1 MLFDFGV
8 QPKKQNSRFIA
19 IESIKIRCSKE
30 TVDNK
35 TNQNPLIML
44 IPAIHKT
51 LNELSDLL
59 TQLTDD
65 DYCCPCHDLSN
76 ATIGEH
82 TRHIIELFQCL
93 VNQYPNGVI
102 NYDNRQR
109 DFLIQTNKA
118 FAQKSIDAIL
128 SEIKKP
134 NKNLQLQQQVDGEE
148 LVIESN
154 YHREL
159 LYNLE
164 HCIHHQAL
172 IKVAI
177 IQSKTIV
184 VDDNFGV
191 ARSTIEY
198 RKQCAQ

>member
-1 MLFDFGV
+1 
-8 QPKKQNSRFIA
+8 
-19 IESIKIRCSKE
+19 
-30 TVDNK
+30 
-35 TNQNPLIML
+35 ML
-44 IPAIHKT
+44 IPAIYKT

-59 TQLTDD
+59 SQLSED

-82 TRHIIELFQCL
+82 TRHIIEMFQCL
-93 VNQYPNGVI
+93 ENQYEIGIV
-102 NYDNRQR
+102 NYDNRKR
-109 DFLIQTNKA
+109 DYTIQTKTTFAKECIATILNQVDKENK
-118 FAQKSIDAIL
+118 
-128 SEIKKP
+128 E
-134 NKNLQLQQQVDGEE
+134 LQIQQIVDGEE
-148 LVIESN
+148 LLIQSN
-154 YHREL
+154 YQREL

-177 IQSKTIV
+177 IQSNSIEI
-184 VDDNFGV
+184 DENFGV